1 MSVILDKML
10 TTPGSSRRSSY
21 HLESK
26 VDMVCGLLSMLGG
39 QEHADM
45 GETLLNISTN
55 PESCL
60 AMRQSGC
67 VPLLVQLMQ
76 LDKDSDTRNKAA
88 KAICNLITAQ
98 PDEKIR
104 KREIKIFRFLEE
116 IKGYTEELRK
126 GKHTQ
131 GKYQFCY
138 NNKSLINLCCGLEDY
153 KHPLE
158 VCIHLMKLSFDED
171 HRQVI
176 CHFGGIHDLANLIEV
191 SKQACTRKIQ
201 L

>member
-1 MSVILDKML
+1 ML

-45 GETLLNISTN
+45 GEALLSLSTN

-67 VPLLVQLMQ
+67 MPLLVQLMQ

-88 KAICNLITAQ
+88 RAICNLISSQ
-98 PDEKIR
+98 PDERIR
-104 KREIKIFRFLEE
+104 KREIKIFKLLEE
-116 IKGYTEELRK
+116 IKGFTEVLRT
-126 GKHTQ
+126 GNAGEGERFVVFNQ
-131 GKYQFCY
+131 
-138 NNKSLINLCCGLEDY
+138 
-153 KHPLE
+153 
-158 VCIHLMKLSFDED
+158 
-171 HRQVI
+171 
-176 CHFGGIHDLANLIEV
+176 
-191 SKQACTRKIQ
+191 
-201 L
+201 

>member
-1 MSVILDKML
+1 MIASYNKINVNMMLFYFQEFPSVSLILDKML

-45 GETLLNISTN
+45 GETLLNLSTN

-76 LDKDSDTRNKAA
+76 LDRDRDTRNRAVR
-88 KAICNLITAQ
+88 AICNVISAQ

-104 KREIKIFRFLEE
+104 KREIKIFRLLEE
-116 IKGYTEELRK
+116 IKVYTEELRK
-126 GKHTQ
+126 GKSKQ
-131 GKYQFCY
+131 GKYKFYC
-138 NNKSLINLCCGLEDY
+138 NVA
-153 KHPLE
+153 H
-158 VCIHLMKLSFDED
+158 
-171 HRQVI
+171 
-176 CHFGGIHDLANLIEV
+176 
-191 SKQACTRKIQ
+191 
-201 L
+201 

>member
-1 MSVILDKML
+1 ML

-45 GETLLNISTN
+45 GETLLNLSTN

-67 VPLLVQLMQ
+67 IPLLVQLMQ

-88 KAICNLITAQ
+88 RAICNLISSQ
-98 PDEKIR
+98 PDERIR
-104 KREIKIFRFLEE
+104 KREIKIFRLLEE
-116 IKGYTEELRK
+116 IKNYTEELRT
-126 GKHTQ
+126 GNSAD
-131 GKYQFCY
+131 GEF
-138 NNKSLINLCCGLEDY
+138 
-153 KHPLE
+153 
-158 VCIHLMKLSFDED
+158 
-171 HRQVI
+171 
-176 CHFGGIHDLANLIEV
+176 
-191 SKQACTRKIQ
+191 
-201 L
+201 